1 MRIGDR
7 HFITVDK
14 TQGTKKAEAR
24 SVAQGATGAVQGSD
38 SVSLSAGSRDIAE
51 IALQLKEASEVR
63 EELVTELR
71 EKIANGE
78 YSINGKNIAAIILK
92 KAETNDIF

>member
-7 HFITVDK
+7 QFFSVDK
-14 TQGTKKAEAR
+14 TQSTKKAEH
-24 SVAQGATGAVQGSD
+24 SVTAQKGATAAQGSD
-38 SVSLSAGSRDIAE
+38 TVSLSSGSRDIAE

-78 YSINGKNIAAIILK
+78 YNVNGKDIAGIILK